1 MDFKKMLEYNSPKN
15 VHKRLMELN
24 NIQKVIML
32 FLAPCFIV
40 IPFVLGLSIIELFV
54 TLVLDEHFLDD
65 SVTEFFFLYLLPPT
79 LYLSF
84 ALYLFQSKK

>member
-15 VHKRLMELN
+15 LHKRLMELN

-32 FLAPCFIV
+32 VLAPCFIV

-54 TLVLDEHFLDD
+54 ELVLNEHFLDD

-79 LYLSF
+79 LMLSF